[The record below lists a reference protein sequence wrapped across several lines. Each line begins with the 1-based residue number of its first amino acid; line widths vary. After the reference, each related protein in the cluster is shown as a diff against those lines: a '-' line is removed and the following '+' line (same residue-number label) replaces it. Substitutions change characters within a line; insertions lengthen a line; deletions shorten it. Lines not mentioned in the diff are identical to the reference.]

1 MSTKT
6 SSWRGLNECISE
18 IYTPDQS
25 SSICLSIASIDNSPV
40 VRTGPP
46 SVYRCRCPLPES
58 SLLPGILLALAVAA
72 VAFGLGHLMP
82 LVGGAV
88 CGIVL
93 GILVRHFAAPSAR
106 FQPGIRF
113 AGKQVLQW
121 SIIALGF
128 GLSLDQVAKTGM
140 ESLSVTLATVAAAGL
155 AAWILGR
162 VLRVHDK
169 LKLLIG
175 VGTAICGGSAIAA
188 IVPIIKPDE
197 HDTAFAISTIFL
209 FNLVAV
215 LLFPLLGHAM
225 GLSDLG
231 FGLWAGTAINDTSSV
246 VAAGYSYS
254 HAAGDFAT
262 IVKLT
267 RATLIIPISLGI
279 ALIVAWREKRSG
291 ASDFSLAKIFP
302 WFILWFL
309 VASGVRTAGL
319 VPVAILPAI
328 HFIAECL
335 IIVALTAIGLSA
347 DLRRMAKTGPRPILL
362 GLGVWAAVATTS
374 LVVQHLIGRW

>member
-1 MSTKT
+1 MPAVPAVA
-6 SSWRGLNECISE
+6 L
-18 IYTPDQS
+18 PPQS
-25 SSICLSIASIDNSPV
+25 
-40 VRTGPP
+40 PP
-46 SVYRCRCPLPES
+46 R
-58 SLLPGILLALAVAA
+58 LPGILLALSVAA
-72 VAFGLGHLMP
+72 VAFGLGRLMP
-82 LVGGAV
+82 LIGGAV

-93 GILVRHFAAPSAR
+93 GILVRHFAPPEER
-106 FQPGIRF
+106 FQTGIRF
-113 AGKQVLQW
+113 ASKQVLQW

-128 GLSLDQVAKTGM
+128 GLSLTQVAHTGM

-162 VLRVHDK
+162 ILGVHDK

-188 IVPIIKPDE
+188 VVPIIKPDE

-215 LLFPLLGHAM
+215 LLFPALGHWM

-254 HAAGDFAT
+254 HAAGDYAT

-291 ASDFSLAKIFP
+291 TSDFSLAKIFP

-309 VASGVRTAGL
+309 VASGIRTAGL
-319 VPVAILPAI
+319 VPEVALPVI

-347 DLRRMAKTGPRPILL
+347 DLRRMASTGPRPILL
-362 GLGVWAAVATTS
+362 GLGVWAAVALTS
-374 LVVQHLIGRW
+374 LLVQHLIGRW